1 MARLI
6 VDEEGPL
13 AAFLKVRL
21 PKTSASEWKKR
32 FRHDQITVNGVPA
45 RHDTRLAKGDVVDTE
60 ARTQAPLARRG
71 LSVLHVD
78 RAIVVVTKPAGL
90 LSVPNDVDDGR
101 ETALSLARE
110 LLSEREKNPHRLYA
124 VHRLDRETSGV
135 LLLARDVDTRERVM
149 STWDATEKQ
158 YVAIT
163 EGVPAVREQTL
174 TLALR
179 ELPNLKVV
187 VDPAHP
193 ESKRAVTRYTV
204 RDAGPTRARLDLVI
218 ETGRKHQIR
227 VSLAHIGHPIVG
239 DETYGGT
246 REPGFARHALHA
258 RTLSFN
264 HPVSGVRLTFS
275 ADEPL
280 LFDAVLRR
288 RPPH

>member
-13 AAFLKVRL
+13 AAFLKARL

-32 FRHDQITVNGVPA
+32 FRHDQITVNGTPA
-45 RHDTRLAKGDVVDTE
+45 RHDTKLSEGDVVDTE
-60 ARTQAPLARRG
+60 ARAQAPLARRG
-71 LSVLHVD
+71 LAVLHVD

-101 ETALSLARE
+101 ESALSLTRE
-110 LLSEREKNPHRLYA
+110 LLSEREKNPHRLHA

-135 LLLARDVDTRERVM
+135 LLLARDIDTRERIM
-149 STWDATEKQ
+149 STWDETEKQ

-163 EGVPAVREQTL
+163 EGIPTVREQTL
-174 TLALR
+174 TLGLR
-179 ELPNLKVV
+179 ELPSLKVV
-187 VDPAHP
+187 VDTHHA
-193 ESKRAVTRYTV
+193 ESKRAVTRYRV
-204 RDAGPTRARLDLVI
+204 RDTGPARARLDVVI

-239 DETYGGT
+239 DETYGST

-258 RTLSFN
+258 RSLAFN
-264 HPVSGVRLTFS
+264 HPESGARLVFT
-275 ADEPL
+275 AAEPP
-280 LFDAVLRR
+280 LFDTVLRR

>member
-13 AAFLKVRL
+13 AAFLKARL

-32 FRHDQITVNGVPA
+32 FRHAQITVNGAPA
-45 RHDTRLAKGDVVDTE
+45 RHDTALAKGDVVDTDGS
-60 ARTQAPLARRG
+60 APPPPRKRG
-71 LSVLHVD
+71 LEILHVD

-101 ETALSLARE
+101 ESALTLARE
-110 LLSEREKNPHRLYA
+110 ILSEREKNTHRLYA

-135 LLLARDVDTRERVM
+135 LLLARDIDTRERIM
-149 STWDATEKQ
+149 STWDDTEKH

-163 EGVPAVREQTL
+163 EGIPLERNRTL

-179 ELPNLKVV
+179 ELASLRVV
-187 VDPAHP
+187 VDTGHA
-193 ESKRAVTRYTV
+193 ESKQAVTRYTV
-204 RDAGPTRARLDLVI
+204 RDTGPARARLDLVI

-246 REPGFARHALHA
+246 REPGFPRHALHA
-258 RTLSFN
+258 RALSFV
-264 HPVSGVRLTFS
+264 HPMSGERLTFT
-275 ADEPL
+275 AAEPP
-280 LFDAVLRR
+280 LFETVLRR
-288 RPPH
+288 RPPR